1 MNITRVSALGGV
13 ILAILLLVA
22 WYATQP
28 TPASIQSTISNQAAV
43 SITPV
48 GTSASAAVSAPATVS
63 QTVNTAALLPN
74 TSDST
79 ASKAKYQLKRQ
90 LDLTTYPGSL
100 FDNISRALDHQDG
113 ELAADM
119 ANLLSYCE
127 TIADALSANPK
138 IKITGESSLI
148 SALLLSARRDY
159 AQCQTVPGD
168 QQLMRKHLLKL
179 AYDKKVPGAALEL
192 LTADYA
198 EPQLAA
204 SVINDALAGDFSSL
218 RTIAVNNRN
227 DLPVDADTLAT
238 LRYAFELAAHDPE
251 IGDLIRPELLSAEKL
266 AHLLG
271 KINTEKFDHRGLSD
285 ASKQQASLIAAR
297 ILARAKLLAK

>member
-1 MNITRVSALGGV
+1 MNITRVGTLSAV
-13 ILAILLLVA
+13 ILALLLLVA

-28 TPASIQSTISNQAAV
+28 APAPIQSTISSQTAV
-43 SITPV
+43 SIAPV
-48 GTSASAAVSAPATVS
+48 GTSSSAPASAPATVS
-63 QTVNTAALLPN
+63 QTANTAGLPPN

-100 FDNISRALDHQDG
+100 YDNVLRALDHQDS

-119 ANLLSYCE
+119 ARLLSYCE
-127 TIADALSANPK
+127 TIADVLNANPK

-168 QQLMRKHLLKL
+168 QQLMRKRLLKL
-179 AYDKKVPGAALEL
+179 AYDKNVPGAALEIL
-192 LTADYA
+192 NADYA
-198 EPQLAA
+198 DPQLAA

-271 KINTEKFDHRGLSD
+271 KINTEKFDHQGLSD
-285 ASKQQASLIAAR
+285 ANKQQASLIVAR